1 MKRQIRCT
9 GWCLSRRV
17 SLRHSSECIRKKW
30 EESLSNSRAHIR
42 ACWATTWPSLL
53 IMFSTWLHLKCL
65 CLFQYFQINIRE
77 RVQANRAKRVYL
89 CNWWINCWPIV
100 ACHTSNWPGGDELC
114 REPPA
119 GCCCSQVQFQCLPQ
133 LQSCSLPPLRF
144 VQVNPSLTIFTFTFW
159 CLCILIY
166 FCWSF
171 LYRDKW
177 TDDIFLGDNQIY
189 SEIQVIL
196 LFKCPNF

>member
-77 RVQANRAKRVYL
+77 RESASK
-89 CNWWINCWPIV
+89 
-100 ACHTSNWPGGDELC
+100 S
-114 REPPA
+114 REK
-119 GCCCSQVQFQCLPQ
+119 
-133 LQSCSLPPLRF
+133 SLF
-144 VQVNPSLTIFTFTFW
+144 VQLVNKLLTNCCLSYFKLAGRRWVMQGAPCRLLLFTSSVPMFAPTSKLLAPSPSLCPSQSKSRFYIFIPFAHDTCFCRIFSW
-159 CLCILIY
+159 RIY
-166 FCWSF
+166 RWHPLS
-171 LYRDKW
+171 
-177 TDDIFLGDNQIY
+177 DNQIY
-189 SEIQVIL
+189 SKIQVIL